1 MKNEMKMAKIN
12 RARVKREAL
21 LPPDEIY
28 EYVKKVKTDFIDQ
41 LENYK
46 GIKQDKFV
54 DPEEGAFRSNLL
66 QKKALIDPFF
76 IDNENY
82 DAQIGENKKVW
93 LGRKNEIADQELQR
107 DYRVAFNQDRLL
119 KTPQFS
125 TDIEFRLKLKLQ
137 KFK

>member
-1 MKNEMKMAKIN
+1 
-12 RARVKREAL
+12 
-21 LPPDEIY
+21 
-28 EYVKKVKTDFIDQ
+28 
-41 LENYK
+41 
-46 GIKQDKFV
+46 
-54 DPEEGAFRSNLL
+54 
-66 QKKALIDPFF
+66 LIDPFF